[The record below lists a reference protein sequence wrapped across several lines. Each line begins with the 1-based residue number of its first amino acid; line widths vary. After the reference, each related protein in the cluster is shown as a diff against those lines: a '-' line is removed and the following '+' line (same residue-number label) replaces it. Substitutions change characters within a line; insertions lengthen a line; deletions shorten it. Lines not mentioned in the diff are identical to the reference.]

1 MNLYHE
7 RAELL
12 KMLAHPVRL
21 QILDAL
27 RQDEECVCHLS
38 ALLQK
43 PQPYVS
49 QQLAVLRNAGLIADR
64 REGINIFYRL
74 ADEQVARQIEAALGP
89 SPERDLRSPDHQP
102 AAGEGGGSLPRRMAM
117 PGCQCPK
124 CRGAR

>member
-12 KMLAHPVRL
+12 KLLAHPMRL

-27 RQDEECVCHLS
+27 RRDEECVCHLS

-64 REGINIFYRL
+64 KEGINVFYRL
-74 ADEQVARQIEAALGP
+74 TDEQAARQVEVALGQLPGYQPAEAVAGGP
-89 SPERDLRSPDHQP
+89 SPLRSVVT
-102 AAGEGGGSLPRRMAM
+102 
-117 PGCQCPK
+117 GCLCPK
-124 CRGAR
+124 CRAAR